1 MISIAEVAEAVE
13 NVLTVTASTLARP
26 SGFVQ
31 RASKLSG
38 SLFAKT
44 LVLGWLENSN
54 ASLSE
59 LCQVTAELGVSLS
72 PQGLEARFDKGAVA
86 FFEQLLGAAVT
97 KLLAADRVAIPI
109 LWRFSAVILEDSTV
123 IGLPDALVE
132 YWQGTGER
140 TGHNQAA
147 LKLQVRL
154 DFLTGCLFGPLLQDG
169 RAQDK
174 TSPLKDRA
182 LPEGSLHLADLGFF
196 VLEQLKAE
204 SAATVYWL
212 RRLPVSVVVFD
223 VSTDQVSTDQDGVRW
238 ELWRLLEA
246 KRAQGADRLDLLVR
260 LGLEAQLDARLLAV
274 RVPKEVADERRRKLH
289 VEARHKGQTVSQ
301 ARLKLCDWTVLVT
314 NCPVELL
321 SLDEALVL
329 ARVRWQIELLFKLWK
344 SEGLR
349 DWSSSAK
356 PLRILCEV
364 YAKLLGL
371 LLQHWLLLLSCWQR
385 PEKSLTKAAAT
396 VRFNVAL
403 LIVALKGLFDL
414 QTALEQIRSTIALG
428 CRMTP
433 RRKKPNAYQLLLN
446 LPVPAEVPLA

>member
-1 MISIAEVAEAVE
+1 MVSIPDITQAMDE
-13 NVLTVTASTLARP
+13 VLTEIANSLARP

-44 LVLGWLENSN
+44 LVLGWLAKPA

-86 FFEQLLGAAVT
+86 FLEQLLGRAVT

-109 LWRFSAVILEDSTV
+109 LSRFSAVVLEDSTV
-123 IGLPDALVE
+123 IALPDALVD

-140 TGHNQAA
+140 TGHNQSA

-154 DFLTGCLFGPLLQDG
+154 DFLTGRLTGPLLQDG
-169 RAQDK
+169 RAQDR
-174 TSPLKDRA
+174 TSPLKDSSLA
-182 LPEGSLHLADLGFF
+182 AGSLHLADLGFF
-196 VLEQLKAE
+196 VLDRLIEE
-204 SAATVYWL
+204 SATEVYWL
-212 RRLPVSVVVFD
+212 RRLPVSVAVFD
-223 VSTDQVSTDQDGVRW
+223 EDGVRW
-238 ELWRLLEA
+238 ELWQLLEA
-246 KRAQGADRLDLLVR
+246 KKAQGADRLDLKVR
-260 LGLEAQLDARLLAV
+260 LGVEAKLAARLLAV
-274 RVPKEVADERRRKLH
+274 RVPQEVAEERRRKLH
-289 VEARHKGQTVSQ
+289 AEARQKGQTVSQ

-321 SLDEALVL
+321 SLEEALVL
-329 ARVRWQIELLFKLWK
+329 ARVRWQVELLFKLWK
-344 SEGLR
+344 SEGLLDQSR
-349 DWSSSAK
+349 SAK
-356 PLRILCEV
+356 PLRNLCEV

-403 LIVALKGLFDL
+403 LIVGLKGLFDL
-414 QTALEQIRSTIALG
+414 ECALEQIRSTIALG
-428 CRMTP
+428 CRMNS
-433 RRKKPNAYQLLLN
+433 RRKKPNTYQLLLN
-446 LPVPAEVPLA
+446 LSPARSIDPSEVSLA